1 MKTLVLDSAF
11 TPVAIVLSDNKKLG
25 EVVSKNEKNS
35 ETFMQDIDNCLSMA
49 KLTIDDIDEI
59 AINLGP
65 GSFTGLRVGVSIA
78 KGLGF
83 ANDMKYTAFT
93 SFDYVSANKTILV
106 PGFSSFVY
114 IKFLD
119 GNMNCVDIA
128 SLDKKLKYVT
138 MCDAIYNTLKSS
150 GYDIEFQEKLPY
162 EKIILKT
169 QNKFLKINQL
179 EPLYLRKSQA
189 ELMREAGVKG
199 KK

>member
-11 TPVAIVLSDNKKLG
+11 TPVAIVLSDNKKLC

-83 ANDMKYTAFT
+83 ASDMKYTEFT

-138 MCDAIYNTLKSS
+138 MCDAIYNTLKTN

>member
-83 ANDMKYTAFT
+83 ASDMKYTAFT

-119 GNMNCVDIA
+119 GNMNCVDID

-138 MCDAIYNTLKSS
+138 MCDAIYNTLKTN
-150 GYDIEFQEKLPY
+150 GYDIEFQKKLPY